1 MEKRLFAMFLALA
14 MCLALLPTAALAAE
28 PEFEID
34 ENNTLTKYN
43 GPGGNVTIPAGVTKI
58 GDNVFW
64 SCESLTGVTIPEGVT
79 SIGQNAFGYC
89 KGLTSVTIPNGVT
102 TIGQRAFSDCTNL
115 TNISIPNSVTSIGEG
130 TFTYCTALTSVII
143 PNNLREIESA
153 SFFGC
158 SGLTSVTIPD
168 SVTKI
173 GQNAFAYCSNLTSVT
188 VPNCVTEIES
198 GAFFGCSSLSSVTL
212 PDRMTEL
219 GSAAFSDSQLTSVT
233 IPDGVSNIWSDT
245 FWNCESLTSITIPAS
260 VTMIWDR
267 AFFVCPGLRDVYYG
281 GTEAQWKAVTIVD
294 NENDDFLS
302 ATIHYNSPM
311 PEQPAEPAA
320 VTAQPTNDKLSVD
333 GKDATPAAYKIG
345 GANFFMLRDVAMLL
359 NGTNAQFEISYDNDK
374 KAINITTGKAYT
386 PQGFELKTTP
396 QPNAKAET
404 STDAVYIDG
413 EKVELTAY
421 KIGGANFYGIR
432 DLGRAL
438 GFNVDWT
445 SERGMFIETDK
456 PYSGT

>member
-1 MEKRLFAMFLALA
+1 MKKRLFAMLLALV
-14 MCLALLPTAALAAE
+14 MCLALGPTAALAAE

-158 SGLTSVTIPD
+158 SGLTSVTIPN

-188 VPNCVTEIES
+188 VPNCVTVIES

-212 PDRMTEL
+212 PDRMAEL

-294 NENDDFLS
+294 NENDDLLS
-302 ATIHYNSPM
+302 ATIHYNSTAPD
-311 PEQPAEPAA
+311 QPALPATA
-320 VTAQPTNDKLSVD
+320 PAQPTNDKLSVD
-333 GKDATPAAYKIG
+333 GKDATPAAYKIDN
-345 GANFFMLRDVAMLL
+345 ANYFKLRDVAMLV
-359 NGTNAQFEISYDNDK
+359 NGTKAQFSIEYDVEK
-374 KAINITTGKAYT
+374 KAIMITTGQPYH
-386 PQGFELKTTP
+386 PLGGELGTVPSADAT
-396 QPNAKAET
+396 AMT
-404 STDAVYIDG
+404 SNDAVYINGVKTD
-413 EKVELTAY
+413 LTAY
-421 KIGGANFYGIR
+421 KIDNANYYGIR
-432 DLGRAL
+432 ALAKAL
-438 GFNVDWT
+438 GFNVDWAP
-445 SERGMFIETDK
+445 ERGMFIETDK
-456 PYSGT
+456 PYSGA